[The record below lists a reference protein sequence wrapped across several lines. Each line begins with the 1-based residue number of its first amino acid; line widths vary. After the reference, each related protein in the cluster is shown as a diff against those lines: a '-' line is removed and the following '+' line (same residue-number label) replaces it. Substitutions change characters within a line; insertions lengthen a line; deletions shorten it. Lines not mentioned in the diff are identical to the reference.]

1 MKVNLSS
8 LSQRA
13 QALISAPRFYLE
25 GESRELDF
33 AIENVGD
40 KILTARHRGPR
51 DEMSFLFAEVLSQF
65 SEGKTLREIWRIS
78 FREIES
84 FLRDENHLPF
94 SPEDALK
101 LENLFVKVKLSL
113 MGALFRVVHAL
124 DFSEVSKASSRWSEL
139 SLVEKNKSS
148 QVLFSA
154 LSWDFIY
161 CDGEVSYVRGVFEGL
176 STEAMEAFL
185 GEIFRGAGKVLP
197 MKVVAV

>member
-8 LSQRA
+8 LSLRA

-25 GESRELDF
+25 GDSHGTDF
-33 AIENVGD
+33 AIENIGD

-51 DEMSFLFAEVLSQF
+51 DEVSFLFAEVLARF

-94 SPEDALK
+94 SPEDPQE

-113 MGALFRVVHAL
+113 MAALFRVAHAL
-124 DFSEVSKASSRWSEL
+124 DFSEVSKAFSRWNEL

-161 CDGEVSYVRGVFEGL
+161 CDGEVSHVSEVFDGL
-176 STEAMEAFL
+176 SKEGTESFL
-185 GEIFRGAGKVLP
+185 REIFRGEGKVLP
-197 MKVVAV
+197 MIVVAV